1 MSLCKEIILGEI
13 TGKNNAIHAYDKILW
28 TIRSGYLTLM
38 FGGWAIVIKGAMD
51 QGGDLK
57 KIRHLLIVMFVV
69 SVSFAIGAF
78 ILDQNYE
85 RRKFR
90 VIASL
95 NRLLSQALNLEDV
108 ENIKAEERKAL
119 HESIQ
124 VAGDADNNSYRISGY
139 KQAAAAGITLYVASV
154 IAVLVAG
161 LLFAFMT

>member
-1 MSLCKEIILGEI
+1 LSLRKEIVLGEI
-13 TGKNNAIHAYDKILW
+13 TGKNNAIHAYDKTLW

-57 KIRHLLIVMFVV
+57 KVRHLLIIMFVV
-69 SVSFAIGAF
+69 SVGFAIGAF

-95 NRLLSQALNLEDV
+95 NRLLSQALDLEDV
-108 ENIKAEERKAL
+108 DNIKAEARKAL
-119 HESIQ
+119 HENVQ
-124 VAGDADNNSYRISGY
+124 VAGDADNETYRISGY
-139 KQAAAAGITLYVASV
+139 RQAATAGITLYVASV

-161 LLFAFMT
+161 LLYALMN